1 MKSKPRAVFMAF
13 GTKGDVYPVAAIAAA
28 FASDQEQ
35 YQVVFITHSA
45 HEVSKSG
52 RVFILYFWNLR
63 MHLRANQVM
72 YIPVS
77 SPPAVSPLEHYG
89 STEVTFSAHK
99 REITQNHRHE
109 CTLIFEDIFGD
120 VPNVEGDLI
129 AINFFA
135 LEGWSLAELFQIRCI
150 VVAPYVVP
158 YSAPSSFERQFRKEL
173 PDLYKY
179 LQEAP
184 SHKVGW
190 KDVIHWMWPLFAEE
204 WGSWRSLDL
213 KLSAF
218 PFTDPVTGLP
228 TFHERLPSPL
238 LLKTAIAL
246 SDIRIFS
253 SNRHYPGACITFCK
267 EELLSDIQWLDDR
280 YGFSKEIVECPGYWP
295 SKVRV
300 CGFWFPPRKWQFSCN
315 DCAEISASGI
325 SGNLNKQNKLCS
337 ARLGLQFFIKFPAKE
352 LPVFIGLSSVGS
364 MGFLRNSRA
373 FLRVL
378 GTALDISGCR
388 FILFSAGYKPLEEA
402 IESYAKE
409 ASSCSEQTHW
419 SNEGVSLFG
428 GRLFCFCGSVPYNW
442 LFPRCAAAVHHGGSG
457 STAAALQAGV
467 PQVIC
472 PFMLDQFYWA
482 ERMFWLGVAP
492 EPLRR
497 EHLVPDKDEDFYI
510 KEAANMLVRAL
521 DYTQTSEVK
530 ARALQ
535 ISNKLSN
542 EDGVSEAVRLIKEEL
557 RSCQ

>member
-45 HEVSKSG
+45 HE
-52 RVFILYFWNLR
+52 NLR
-63 MHLRANQVM
+63 VHLRANQVM

-238 LLKTAIAL
+238 LL
-246 SDIRIFS
+246 
-253 SNRHYPGACITFCK
+253 
-267 EELLSDIQWLDDR
+267 
-280 YGFSKEIVECPGYWP
+280 YGFSKEIVEYPGYWP
-295 SKVRV
+295 SKVWV

-325 SGNLNKQNKLCS
+325 SGNLNQQNKLCS
-337 ARLGLQFFIKFPAKE
+337 AHLGLQFFIEFPAKE

-364 MGFLRNSRA
+364 MGFLRNPRA

-442 LFPRCAAAVHHGGSG
+442 LFPRCAAAIHHGGRFDLL
-457 STAAALQAGV
+457 LQW
-467 PQVIC
+467 QVIC

-497 EHLVPDKDEDFYI
+497 EHLVPDTDEDFYI

-521 DYTQTSEVK
+521 DHARSSEVK

-542 EDGVSEAVRLIKEEL
+542 EDGVSEAVRVIKEEL

>member
-1 MKSKPRAVFMAF
+1 MSQMW
-13 GTKGDVYPVAAIAAA
+13 
-28 FASDQEQ
+28 
-35 YQVVFITHSA
+35 
-45 HEVSKSG
+45 
-52 RVFILYFWNLR
+52 RVILL
-63 MHLRANQVM
+63 LS
-72 YIPVS
+72 I
-77 SPPAVSPLEHYG
+77 
-89 STEVTFSAHK
+89 
-99 REITQNHRHE
+99 
-109 CTLIFEDIFGD
+109 
-120 VPNVEGDLI
+120 
-129 AINFFA
+129 
-135 LEGWSLAELFQIRCI
+135 SLLC
-150 VVAPYVVP
+150 
-158 YSAPSSFERQFRKEL
+158 APSSFERQFRKEL

-190 KDVIHWMWPLFAEE
+190 NDVIHWMWPLFADE

-228 TFHERLPSPL
+228 TYHERLPSPL

-253 SNRHYPGACITFCK
+253 SNMHYPGACITFSK

-337 ARLGLQFFIKFPAKE
+337 AHLGLQFFIEFPAKE

-364 MGFLRNSRA
+364 MGFLRNPRA

-428 GRLFCFCGSVPYNW
+428 GRLFCFSGSVPYNW
-442 LFPRCAAAVHHGGSG
+442 LFPRCAAAIHHGGSG

-467 PQVIC
+467 PQVMC

-510 KEAANMLVRAL
+510 KEAVNMLVRAL
-521 DYTQTSEVK
+521 DYAQSSEVK

-542 EDGVSEAVRLIKEEL
+542 EDGVSEAVRIIKEEL

>member
-45 HEVSKSG
+45 HE
-52 RVFILYFWNLR
+52 NLR
-63 MHLRANQVM
+63 VHLRANQVM

-253 SNRHYPGACITFCK
+253 SNMHYPGACITFCK

-280 YGFSKEIVECPGYWP
+280 YGFSKEIVEYPGYWP
-295 SKVRV
+295 SKVWV

-325 SGNLNKQNKLCS
+325 SGNLNQQNKLCS
-337 ARLGLQFFIKFPAKE
+337 AHLGLQFFIEFPAKE

-364 MGFLRNSRA
+364 MGFLRNPRA

-388 FILFSAGYKPLEEA
+388 FILFSAGYKPLEAA

-428 GRLFCFCGSVPYNW
+428 GRLFCFSGSVPYNW
-442 LFPRCAAAVHHGGSG
+442 LFPRCAAAIHHGGSG

-482 ERMFWLGVAP
+482 ERMCWLGVAP

-497 EHLVPDKDEDFYI
+497 EHLVPDTDEDFYI

-521 DYTQTSEVK
+521 DHARSSEVK

-542 EDGVSEAVRLIKEEL
+542 EDGVSEAVRVIKEEL

>member
-135 LEGWSLAELFQIRCI
+135 L
-150 VVAPYVVP
+150 
-158 YSAPSSFERQFRKEL
+158 
-173 PDLYKY
+173 
-179 LQEAP
+179 
-184 SHKVGW
+184 VGW

-267 EELLSDIQWLDDR
+267 EELLSDIQWLDDSDEKTR
-280 YGFSKEIVECPGYWP
+280 LLSHLSQIVLSMQKVIINEAILRKLLWFSVAIELISENLYYLGYWP

>member
-45 HEVSKSG
+45 HE
-52 RVFILYFWNLR
+52 NLR
-63 MHLRANQVM
+63 VHLRANQVM

-238 LLKTAIAL
+238 LL
-246 SDIRIFS
+246 
-253 SNRHYPGACITFCK
+253 
-267 EELLSDIQWLDDR
+267 
-280 YGFSKEIVECPGYWP
+280 YGFSKEIVEYPGYWP
-295 SKVRV
+295 SKVWV

-325 SGNLNKQNKLCS
+325 SGNLNQQNKLCS
-337 ARLGLQFFIKFPAKE
+337 AHLGLQFFIEFPAKE

-364 MGFLRNSRA
+364 MGFLRNPRA

-442 LFPRCAAAVHHGGSG
+442 LFPRCAAAIHHGGSG

-497 EHLVPDKDEDFYI
+497 EHLVPDTDEDFYI

-521 DYTQTSEVK
+521 DHARSSEVK

-542 EDGVSEAVRLIKEEL
+542 EDGVSEAVRVIKEEL

>member
-45 HEVSKSG
+45 HE
-52 RVFILYFWNLR
+52 NLR

-150 VVAPYVVP
+150 VVAPFVVP

-253 SNRHYPGACITFCK
+253 SNMHYPGACITFCK

-337 ARLGLQFFIKFPAKE
+337 AHLGLQFFIKFPAKE

-364 MGFLRNSRA
+364 MGFLRNPRA

-521 DYTQTSEVK
+521 DYTQASEVK